1 MVRRNLTCIQKH
13 SLTQDKLKSDKK
25 CTDISRF
32 NIWIFKPCTLWIVVV
47 AGRSV
52 DSAHAEVAAI
62 PEVVA
67 LNGDVQH
74 RDGVGTGPSDVVV

>member
-1 MVRRNLTCIQKH
+1 
-13 SLTQDKLKSDKK
+13 
-25 CTDISRF
+25 
-32 NIWIFKPCTLWIVVV
+32 VV